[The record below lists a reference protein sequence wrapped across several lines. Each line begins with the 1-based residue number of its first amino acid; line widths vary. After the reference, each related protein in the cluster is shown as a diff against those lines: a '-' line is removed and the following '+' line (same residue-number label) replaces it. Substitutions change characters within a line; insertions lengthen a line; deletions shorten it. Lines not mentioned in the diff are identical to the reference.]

1 MNDAPLEDQV
11 HDALHRAVDPLHRSP
26 LTVGDVRSR
35 ARRIQRRRAV
45 TAGAAVAAVLAIAV
59 PVGLSL
65 VGPVQRSAV
74 QPATQPPDSIITGTV
89 RIDQR
94 SAPTSDTLGVPL
106 LDVDTP
112 SLIADGEVT
121 ELPEAYDQ
129 LTPYLDGWIGVV
141 NNEGAYSWR
150 QLDADF
156 EVLDEAPTSSRLAV
170 SADGARIAWAEHDN
184 TRWYVVDVTADGS
197 REERRTPLAEGP
209 AEARVD
215 VVGFDSDT
223 EVVVTQTD
231 PADGALTTMRVDGSA
246 ATPVRGFIRPW
257 AASSATGVIAGV
269 TKVRKDLTSCSAVID
284 AQTRT
289 STPAWST
296 CDYTLADFS
305 PDGKYVVGLASY
317 LDGNGSP
324 SLAIL
329 DATTGEVIVDYE
341 LIGPRNGVVGINDR
355 VAWEGEETPVITVV
369 SGDRQYVVRLGLNGG
384 AERIIAPG
392 TEPEPDRVSLVLA
405 AD

>member
-1 MNDAPLEDQV
+1 MNDTPLEDQV
-11 HDALHRAVDPLHRSP
+11 HDALHRTVDPLHRSP

-35 ARRIQRRRAV
+35 ARRIQRRRAA

-65 VGPVQRSAV
+65 VGPGQRSAV

-89 RIDQR
+89 RIDPR
-94 SAPTSDTLGVPL
+94 SAPTSDTLTVPL

-112 SLIADGEVT
+112 SLIADGEIT
-121 ELPEAYDQ
+121 ELPETYDQ

-156 EVLDEAPTSSRLAV
+156 GVLDEAPTASRLAV
-170 SADGARIAWAEHDN
+170 SADGTRIAWAEHDN

-215 VVGFDSDT
+215 VVGFASDT

-257 AASSATGVIAGV
+257 ASSSATSVIAGV
-269 TKVRKDLTSCSAVID
+269 TKVRKDLSSCSAVID

-305 PDGKYVVGLASY
+305 PDGRYVVGLASY

-329 DATTGEVIVDYE
+329 DAATGEVIVDYE
-341 LIGPRNGVVGINDR
+341 LIGPRNGVVGISDR
-355 VAWEGEETPVITVV
+355 MAWEDEETLVITMV

-392 TEPEPDRVSLVLA
+392 TGPEPDRVSLVLA
-405 AD
+405 AS